1 MHSTTSTQSSAT
13 VDRLQAFRFV
23 VVGLANTGLGYAII
37 LAGLFAGLGDILAN
51 TLGYAGGLVISFALN
66 SRWTFRT
73 SPSYANFARYLA
85 VFLVCFSANLA
96 IVLAAREMGFVDDP
110 LVHLVGISAYTILF
124 YVGAARFVFGHGRPF
139 GLSWGENW
147 PELSVLVAVI
157 ATYVLLRNIPVSH
170 DVVWQM
176 WIARQMLGGAS
187 LYKDILELNPPLWF
201 WMALPV
207 EWVAL
212 KLTISAKTAIVS
224 AAFGYLTLSIALLAS
239 LLRDL
244 APARRAI
251 LLVAAFLAVILI
263 GLPDFA
269 QREHLALI
277 AAIPYTALIARRTD
291 GREPHWALA
300 LLIGCFAATGLAL
313 KHYFA
318 LVPVLLELWL
328 LAKRGRKWRPL
339 RPEVVAMGTAAVL
352 YGIALVTLTPDYL
365 STIVPILAS
374 AYFGYES
381 SWPAVLLNPLVLWWA
396 LALGLVSVRWR
407 HRSSFTVA
415 ALLTAVG
422 FALSYFAQQKGW
434 RYHAI
439 PTTGMLVIALG
450 SVLEFRRYQV
460 RLLQKVVL
468 VVAASISLA
477 LYAAFGPYRNP
488 NEGVVAQ
495 LLQHVRRGSAV
506 MMVTANPSRI
516 WPMVDNWGYVW
527 PSRHFALW
535 MLTAFSQD
543 LQKRGELSPDLAEM
557 ANLVRRQTV
566 IDLTCNPPD
575 VLIVDNLERSK
586 AAGLDPIS
594 FLSVDPTFASV
605 FTNYTKAETIGRFTS
620 YVKMAGWQPSR
631 PTDCRTIF

>member
-13 VDRLQAFRFV
+13 TDRLQAFRFIA
-23 VVGLANTGLGYAII
+23 VGLANTGLGYAII

-51 TLGYAGGLVISFALN
+51 ALGYAGGLIMSFSLN
-66 SRWTFRT
+66 SRWTFRAP
-73 SPSYANFARYLA
+73 PSYATFARYLA

-96 IVLAAREMGFVDDP
+96 IVLAAREMGFVDAP

-124 YVGAARFVFGHGRPF
+124 YMGAARFVFRQGRPF
-139 GLSWGENW
+139 GLAWGESW

-157 ATYVLLRNIPVSH
+157 VAYVLLWKIPVSH

-207 EWVAL
+207 ELVAL

-224 AAFGYLTLSIALLAS
+224 AVFAYLALSIALFAS

-263 GLPDFA
+263 GLPDFG

-277 AAIPYTALIARRTD
+277 AAIPYAALIARRTD
-291 GREPHWALA
+291 GREPYWAQA

-318 LVPVLLELWL
+318 LVPILLELWL
-328 LAKRGRKWRPL
+328 LAKNRRKWRPL
-339 RPEVVAMGTAAVL
+339 RPEVVAMGAAAVL
-352 YGIALVTLTPDYL
+352 YGIAVVTLTPDYL
-365 STIVPILAS
+365 STIVPMLAS

-381 SWPAVLLNPLVLWWA
+381 SWLIVLLNPLVLWWA

-407 HRSSFTVA
+407 HRNSCTLA
-415 ALLTAVG
+415 ALLAAAG
-422 FALSYFAQQKGW
+422 FAMSYFAQQKGW

-439 PTTGMLVIALG
+439 PTSGMLVIALI
-450 SVLEFRRYQV
+450 SLLEFQRFELSILR
-460 RLLQKVVL
+460 KVTL
-468 VVAASISLA
+468 VVAMSMSLA
-477 LYAAFGPYRNP
+477 IYAAFGPYRNP

-495 LLQHVRRGSAV
+495 LLQHVRRGSVV
-506 MMVTANPSRI
+506 MMVTANPSSI
-516 WPMVDNWGYVW
+516 WPMVDDGGYVW

-543 LQKRGELSPDLAEM
+543 LQKSGELSPELAEM

-575 VLIVDNLERSK
+575 VVIVDNLERSK
-586 AAGLDPIS
+586 AAGLDPIN
-594 FLSVDPTFASV
+594 FLSVDPEFGTVFA
-605 FTNYTKAETIGRFTS
+605 NYTKADTIEGFTS
-620 YVKMAGWQPSR
+620 YVKEAGWQPSR
-631 PTDCRTIF
+631 PKDCRTIF

>member
-1 MHSTTSTQSSAT
+1 M
-13 VDRLQAFRFV
+13 
-23 VVGLANTGLGYAII
+23 
-37 LAGLFAGLGDILAN
+37 
-51 TLGYAGGLVISFALN
+51 SFSLN
-66 SRWTFRT
+66 SRWTFRAP
-73 SPSYANFARYLA
+73 PSYATFARYLA

-96 IVLAAREMGFVDDP
+96 IVLAAREMGFVDAP

-124 YVGAARFVFGHGRPF
+124 YMGAARFVFRQGRPF
-139 GLSWGENW
+139 GLAWGESW

-157 ATYVLLRNIPVSH
+157 VAYVLLWKIPVSH

-207 EWVAL
+207 ELVAL

-224 AAFGYLTLSIALLAS
+224 AVFAYLALSIALFAS

-263 GLPDFA
+263 GLPDFG

-277 AAIPYTALIARRTD
+277 AAIPYAALIARRTD
-291 GREPHWALA
+291 GREPYWAQA

-318 LVPVLLELWL
+318 LVPILLELWL
-328 LAKRGRKWRPL
+328 LAKNRRKWRPL
-339 RPEVVAMGTAAVL
+339 RPEVVAMGAAAVL
-352 YGIALVTLTPDYL
+352 YGIAVVTLTPDYL
-365 STIVPILAS
+365 STIVPMLAS

-381 SWPAVLLNPLVLWWA
+381 SWLIVLLNPLVLWWA

-407 HRSSFTVA
+407 HRNSCTLA
-415 ALLTAVG
+415 ALLAAAG
-422 FALSYFAQQKGW
+422 FAMSYFAQQKGW

-439 PTTGMLVIALG
+439 PTSGMLVIALI
-450 SVLEFRRYQV
+450 SLLEFQRFELSILR
-460 RLLQKVVL
+460 KVTL
-468 VVAASISLA
+468 VVAMSMSLA
-477 LYAAFGPYRNP
+477 IYAAFGPYRNP

-495 LLQHVRRGSAV
+495 LLQHVRRGSVV
-506 MMVTANPSRI
+506 MMVTANPSSI
-516 WPMVDNWGYVW
+516 WPMVDDGGYVW

-543 LQKRGELSPDLAEM
+543 LQKSGELSPELAEM
-557 ANLVRRQTV
+557 AKLVRRQTV

-575 VLIVDNLERSK
+575 VVIVDNLERSK

-594 FLSVDPTFASV
+594 FLSVDPEFGTVFA
-605 FTNYTKAETIGRFTS
+605 NYTKADTIEGFTS
-620 YVKMAGWQPSR
+620 YVKEAGWQPSR
-631 PTDCRTIF
+631 PKDCRTIF

>member
-1 MHSTTSTQSSAT
+1 VHSTTSTQSSAT

-110 LVHLVGISAYTILF
+110 LVHLFGISAYTILF
-124 YVGAARFVFGHGRPF
+124 YMGAARFVFGQGRPF

-277 AAIPYTALIARRTD
+277 AAIPYAALIARRTD

-365 STIVPILAS
+365 STIVPMLAS

-460 RLLQKVVL
+460 SLLQKVVL

-631 PTDCRTIF
+631 PKDCRTIF